1 MTKLDVTEA
10 VLYGCLR
17 RAGQGLDPSGQL
29 ALESSDQEDA
39 EFDEDGESVT
49 PESLMQKAIKLTVWQ
64 YEHCPWIADVIQT
77 ATNLHVQANKI
88 IYLSNN
94 LNNEDI

>member
-1 MTKLDVTEA
+1 
-10 VLYGCLR
+10 
-17 RAGQGLDPSGQL
+17 
-29 ALESSDQEDA
+29 
-39 EFDEDGESVT
+39 
-49 PESLMQKAIKLTVWQ
+49 MQKAIKLTVWQ